1 MCRRIIVSVLASVA
15 LAQNPS
21 IFHKAPPEVEEKLR
35 ARVIQFYTLYLQGK
49 FRLAEALVA
58 EEGRDLYYTM
68 QKAPIRTFQLEQI
81 TWDDD
86 FKNATV
92 LVACLS
98 ATPRTAAE
106 GLWVPIN
113 GRWRLDNGEW
123 YMVIKPR
130 STTTPFGTM
139 KFDDPRNFKPQP
151 FQRPTLEMLKANA
164 FQVAP
169 QKLEFPANATE
180 SVTRRATIQNNMAGV
195 LTVLVQDPK
204 LPGLS
209 VVLAD
214 RNVLPNTGATLE
226 ITYSPEVA
234 KITGTREVRL
244 SLQPVN
250 QEVVIQ
256 LQFE

>member
-1 MCRRIIVSVLASVA
+1 MSVLIAA
-15 LAQNPS
+15 AGLAPAQNTS

-35 ARVIQFYTLYLQGK
+35 ARVIQFYTLYLQSK
-49 FRLAEALVA
+49 FRQAEALVA
-58 EEGRDLYYTM
+58 EESRDIYYTM

-113 GRWRLDNGEW
+113 GLWRLDKGEW

-130 STTTPFGTM
+130 SATTPFGTM

-151 FQRPTLEMLKANA
+151 FQRPTLEMLKQNA

-169 QKLEFPANATE
+169 QKVEFPSNSTE
-180 SVTRRATIQNNMAGV
+180 SVTRRVTIQNNMAGV
-195 LTVLVQDPK
+195 LTVLVQDLR
-204 LPGLS
+204 LPGLTA
-209 VVLAD
+209 VLAD

-226 ITYSPEVA
+226 ISYNPEVA
-234 KITGTREVRL
+234 KITGTRELTL

-250 QEVVIQ
+250 QEVVIS
-256 LQFE
+256 LEFK

>member
-1 MCRRIIVSVLASVA
+1 MVSVLIAA
-15 LAQNPS
+15 AGLAPAQNPS

-35 ARVIQFYTLYLQGK
+35 ARVIQFYSLYLQSK
-49 FRLAEALVA
+49 FRQAEALVA
-58 EEGRDLYYTM
+58 EESRDIYYTM

-123 YMVIKPR
+123 YLVIKPR
-130 STTTPFGTM
+130 STITPFGPM

-151 FQRPTLEMLKANA
+151 FQRPTVEMLKANA

-169 QKLEFPANATE
+169 QKLEFPANTTE

-214 RNVLPNTGATLE
+214 RNVLPRTGATLE
-226 ITYSPEVA
+226 ITYRPDVA
-234 KITGTREVRL
+234 KITGVKEIRL

-250 QEVVIQ
+250 QDVVIQ
-256 LQFE
+256 LQFK